1 MILTSGK
8 VCRIISSSA
17 VVESEV
23 GMPVRDEKLVAL
35 HAAHA
40 LNAAPETV
48 RDPAFTS
55 GDPFFDAR
63 DLVQVKYEMLRR
75 VYHEG
80 HSVTSTAAAFGFSRP
95 SFYAAQAAW
104 RAGGLPGL
112 LPARPGPR
120 RGHKLTPEV
129 VAFLRDYQT
138 QHPTVRSAQL
148 VEVLHE
154 RFGLRVHRRSI
165 ERALD
170 PKRKKR

>member
-1 MILTSGK
+1 
-8 VCRIISSSA
+8 
-17 VVESEV
+17 
-23 GMPVRDEKLVAL
+23 MPVRDEKLAAL
-35 HAAHA
+35 RAAHA
-40 LNAAPETV
+40 LNPAPETV
-48 RDPAFTS
+48 RDEAFTS

-75 VYHEG
+75 VSREG
-80 HSVTSTAAAFGFSRP
+80 HSVTSAAAAFGFSRP

-104 RAGGLPGL
+104 QAGGLPAL

-148 VEVLHE
+148 VEVLYD

-165 ERALD
+165 ERALT
-170 PKRKKR
+170 PKSKNP